1 MAKMIIKLFS
11 NIPCVHAQS
20 LSHVWLCKPMDC
32 IAHQTPLSRDYLR
45 KNTGVLY
52 WSGLPFPSPGFK
64 YLHVMLN
71 DYKWKS
77 RCCRFQWNT
86 WCDPDEKQTLALKE
100 VQGLRLTM
108 KFIFVNVSNSTF
120 ENERGI
126 ISPRMREKE
135 DVAIPNLN
143 NAFQVSLAALT
154 TFSSSSH
161 LPNIMALVASTNG
174 FTFANIITAQQS
186 SSY

>member
-1 MAKMIIKLFS
+1 M
-11 NIPCVHAQS
+11 CV
-20 LSHVWLCKPMDC
+20 LSHSVMSDFANPWTVARQLPV
-32 IAHQTPLSRDYLR
+32 SRDYPR

-64 YLHVMLN
+64 YFHVMLN
-71 DYKWKS
+71 DYTQKS
-77 RCCRFQWNT
+77 RCCRFQGNT

-100 VQGLRLTM
+100 FQGLRLTM

-120 ENERGI
+120 ENERGV
-126 ISPRMREKE
+126 ISPKIREK

-154 TFSSSSH
+154 TFSSSH
-161 LPNIMALVASTNG
+161 LPNITALVASTNG
-174 FTFANIITAQQS
+174 FTFALIITPQQPA
-186 SSY
+186 SY